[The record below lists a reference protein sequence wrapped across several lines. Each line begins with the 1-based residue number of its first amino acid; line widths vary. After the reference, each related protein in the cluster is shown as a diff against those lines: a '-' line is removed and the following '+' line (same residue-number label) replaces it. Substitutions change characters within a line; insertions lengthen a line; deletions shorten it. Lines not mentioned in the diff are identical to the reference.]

1 MSKREQNKSDKRG
14 QIIKAARELMRIR
27 SSTGFSMR
35 QLADASGVSLA
46 TPYNLFGSKQGI
58 ISAVMD
64 TDLDDFKDRLL
75 SIDSNPIDRIFN
87 LVSVSSQLFAEQP
100 NYDKTGALALN
111 RETDKTLKSNFGL
124 PRQALMKHLVQQA
137 IQHEYISPRMNAD
150 SLSITLSM
158 QFYSWIQLWANDQI
172 TLKELETRGHYTFAV
187 TLAGAATEAAREA
200 LLDQIIQ
207 LQESLPESRGDSVNF
222 RRHER
227 MG

>member
-1 MSKREQNKSDKRG
+1 
-14 QIIKAARELMRIR
+14 
-27 SSTGFSMR
+27 MR

>member
-100 NYDKTGALALN
+100 HYYKTGALALN

-222 RRHER
+222 RRYER
-227 MG
+227 VG